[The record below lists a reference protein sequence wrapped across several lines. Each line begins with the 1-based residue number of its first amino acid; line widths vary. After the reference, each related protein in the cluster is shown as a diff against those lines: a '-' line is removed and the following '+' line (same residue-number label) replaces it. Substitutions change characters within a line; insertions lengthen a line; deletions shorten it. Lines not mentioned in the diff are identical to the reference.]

1 MDWDSKGDATEVA
14 AMFLW
19 QPVGFAS
26 HNAIGHGGRSVS
38 QWLRIHAVS
47 ASLAQRPPVRL
58 GAQRGLSMLLMAA
71 TTATLVSC
79 AGTDGTA
86 PHAPGRPSPISTAV
100 DPLATASVDGRFPV
114 GDGRR
119 LALRCWGRGSPTV
132 VYGGGESGIA
142 DWSGSSI
149 AEALV
154 SRTRVCLYDR
164 SGVGL
169 SDPPPNHKRLL
180 DDVVRD
186 LHELLAAARI
196 SPPYL
201 MAGQSGGGFDAYHYT
216 GRYPGEVAGLV
227 LLDVPAGQARMSATD
242 VAELAWD
249 SPGNVEHVDY
259 VAVERQMALH
269 RLPIPRIPVTV
280 ITARNGQSAPHFDE
294 QRVWLQGS
302 SHPVQVLLDGG
313 HNIDRDD
320 PVRVLAEIQKV
331 LALIP

>member
-1 MDWDSKGDATEVA
+1 MQWFQLLLA
-14 AMFLW
+14 AR
-19 QPVGFAS
+19 PV
-26 HNAIGHGGRSVS
+26 IEM
-38 QWLRIHAVS
+38 
-47 ASLAQRPPVRL
+47 AQRTA
-58 GAQRGLSMLLMAA
+58 GMLLLAAA
-71 TTATLVSC
+71 TAGLVGC
-79 AGTDGTA
+79 AGTDGTGPQA
-86 PHAPGRPSPISTAV
+86 SRPPPPVSTAV
-100 DPLATASVDGRFPV
+100 DPLAMPSVDGRFRV
-114 GDGRR
+114 GDGRL
-119 LALRCWGRGSPTV
+119 LALRCWGSGSPTV

-149 AEALV
+149 TGGLV
-154 SRTRVCLYDR
+154 SRTRVCLYDH

-169 SDPPPNHKRLL
+169 SDPAPNHRRLL

-186 LHELLAAARI
+186 LHQLLAAARI
-196 SPPYL
+196 SPSYL
-201 MAGQSGGGFDAYHYT
+201 MVGQSGGGFDVYHYT

-227 LLDVPAGQARMSATD
+227 LLDVPAGQARMSAAD

-249 SPGNVEHVDY
+249 SPGNGEHVDY

-280 ITARNGQSAPHFDE
+280 ITARSGQSAPHFDE

-302 SHPVQVLLDGG
+302 SHPVQAVLDGG

-331 LALIP
+331 LTLVS

>member
-1 MDWDSKGDATEVA
+1 LLTAS
-14 AMFLW
+14 
-19 QPVGFAS
+19 PV
-26 HNAIGHGGRSVS
+26 IDM
-38 QWLRIHAVS
+38 
-47 ASLAQRPPVRL
+47 AQNTVR
-58 GAQRGLSMLLMAA
+58 MLLMAA
-71 TTATLVSC
+71 TTAGLVSC

-86 PHAPGRPSPISTAV
+86 PQASGPPSPISTAV
-100 DPLATASVDGRFPV
+100 DPLATPSVDGRFRV

-119 LALRCWGRGSPTV
+119 LALRCWGSGSPTV

-149 AEALV
+149 TEGLV

-164 SGVGL
+164 SGAGL
-169 SDPPPNHKRLL
+169 SDPPPDHRRLL
-180 DDVVRD
+180 DDVVQD
-186 LHELLAAARI
+186 LHELLATARI

-201 MAGQSGGGFDAYHYT
+201 MVGQSGGGFDAYHYA
-216 GRYPGEVAGLV
+216 GRHSHEVAGLV

-269 RLPIPRIPVTV
+269 RLPIRRIPVTV
-280 ITARNGQSAPHFDE
+280 ITARSGQSAPHLDE
-294 QRVWLQGS
+294 QRVWLEGS
-302 SHPVQVLLDGG
+302 SHPVQVVLDGG

-320 PVRVLAEIQKV
+320 PVHVLVEIQKV